1 MTMTEPDTDAPAIL
15 EPKTQQELLRDL
27 WHDMK
32 DVKYQVRRTNGR
44 VTKLERILIIGG
56 AFAAGILV
64 ATGIISPAS
73 LVPWL

>member
-1 MTMTEPDTDAPAIL
+1 MTMTESNDDAPAIL
-15 EPKTQQELLRDL
+15 EPKTQGELLRDL

-32 DVKYQVRRTNGR
+32 EVKVQVHRTNGR
-44 VTKLERILIIGG
+44 VSRLERVLIIGG

-73 LVPWL
+73 LIPWL